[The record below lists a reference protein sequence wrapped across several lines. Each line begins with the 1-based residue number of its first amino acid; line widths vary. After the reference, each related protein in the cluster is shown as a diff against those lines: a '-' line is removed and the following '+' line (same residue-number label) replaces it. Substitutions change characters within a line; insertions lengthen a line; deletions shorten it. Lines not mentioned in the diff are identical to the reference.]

1 MRWLGTIGIGP
12 KLGIVV
18 GALSVLAV
26 ILTVLGQNGM
36 AGIYKEVE
44 GVAAS
49 AELALLG
56 TKTNTAFAN
65 YTRLVQAMP
74 LAANPAALKELDTAS
89 DQEHDRV
96 MAFVTELESRVRFP
110 EGRADIATARAA
122 LEKMETIDADVNA
135 LTQKGDIAAAA
146 AALIRLNEQYRIAA
160 ARLQAIT
167 ERNEK
172 VLKREVAEAAQVN
185 TDTRFELTAI
195 SAAGILLGMVLA
207 SVMIALTVTRPM
219 RAMTDAMTA
228 VAGGNLEIPVPCA
241 DQRDEVGRLAA
252 ALEMFKNA
260 GRENRQ
266 LHAAQEQE
274 RTRAAEERRRSLH
287 DLAATFESSVRG
299 IVDHVLQAADGM
311 RSNAETLAAAA
322 DETNR
327 QSAAVAAAAEQ
338 ASSNVHTVAAATE
351 ELTGSVAEIGRQ
363 VTESS
368 AIAHTAAEEA
378 GRTNETVGSLA
389 DAAHKIGE
397 VVNLI
402 NDIASQTNLLAL
414 NATIEAARAGEAGK
428 GFAVVASEVKTLA
441 NQTAKATED
450 IQTQVQQ
457 IQAVSASAVDAIR
470 HITGTI
476 GRMSEITATIAS
488 SVQEQGAAT
497 AEIARNVREASQG
510 TQEVTHNITSVTQA
524 AEQTGEL
531 AGGALSSAD
540 ALNRQA
546 VALREAVDHFIRT
559 VRAA

>member
-1 MRWLGTIGIGP
+1 MRWLGAVGIGP

-18 GALSVLAV
+18 GVLSVLAV
-26 ILTVLGQNGM
+26 VLTVLGQHGM
-36 AGIYKEVE
+36 ASIYEETEAVS
-44 GVAAS
+44 VS

-56 TKTNTAFAN
+56 AKTNATFAN
-65 YTRLVQAMP
+65 YVRLVQAMP
-74 LAANPAALKELDTAS
+74 LARTPAALEDLDRTVAA
-89 DQEHDRV
+89 EHGRL
-96 MAFVTELESRVRFP
+96 MALVKVLEDRVRFP
-110 EGRADIATARAA
+110 EGRADITAARGAV
-122 LEKMETIDADVNA
+122 EKMEAIDEAVATGVRKGAGADAAAA
-135 LTQKGDIAAAA
+135 LAQLQAQYDIAAAGF
-146 AALIRLNEQYRIAA
+146 RT
-160 ARLQAIT
+160 IT
-167 ERNEK
+167 ERNETK
-172 VLKREVAEAAQVN
+172 LRDEVAGAAATN
-185 TDTRFELTAI
+185 ADIRLSLTVI
-195 SAAGILLGMVLA
+195 SAAGIVFGMVLA
-207 SVMIALTVTRPM
+207 SAMIALTVTRPM

-228 VAGGNLEIPVPCA
+228 VAGGNLDIPVPCA
-241 DQRDEVGRLAA
+241 GQRDEVGRLAA
-252 ALEMFKNA
+252 ALEMFKGA
-260 GRENRQ
+260 GQENRR

-274 RTRAAEERRRSLH
+274 RVRAAEERRRSLH
-287 DLAATFESSVRG
+287 DLAASFESSVRG

-311 RSNAETLAAAA
+311 RSSAETLAAAA

-351 ELTGSVAEIGRQ
+351 QLTGSVAEIGRQ

-368 AIAHTAAEEA
+368 TIANTAAQEA
-378 GRTNETVGSLA
+378 ERTNETVGSLA
-389 DAAHKIGE
+389 EAAHKIGE

-441 NQTAKATED
+441 TQTAKATED

-457 IQAVSASAVDAIR
+457 IQAVSGSAVDAIR

-476 GRMSEITATIAS
+476 ARMSEITATIAAA
-488 SVQEQGAAT
+488 VQEQGMTT

-531 AGGALSSAD
+531 AGGALTSAD